1 MNDEMGMI
9 WKEVSVD
16 RPGIHD
22 IRLWYFIME
31 PSRCVDTQFDQL
43 LECFATQFHANVN
56 VIYFSRLAGKHEQ

>member
-31 PSRCVDTQFDQL
+31 PSRCVDTQFD
-43 LECFATQFHANVN
+43 
-56 VIYFSRLAGKHEQ
+56 